1 MASVSTAAPPKGKQ
15 AAGGKKIL
23 GMPRRTAVIGG
34 IALGAGVLFI
44 IWRNHQASAGAA
56 AGTTDAGTAA
66 GNGSAPPDTS
76 GLQGGGMQ
84 GATGTETLVIKIREM
99 QGHRRRRPPPPPPP
113 HRRRRARGGGP
124 PRHKTSGPPLAN
136 R

>member
-1 MASVSTAAPPKGKQ
+1 MPSVSTAAPPKGKD
-15 AAGGKKIL
+15 AGGKKIL
-23 GMPRRTAVIGG
+23 GVPRKTAVIGG
-34 IALGAGVLFI
+34 VALAAGVAFI
-44 IWRNHQASAGAA
+44 IWRNHQANAAGAA
-56 AGTTDAGTAA
+56 AGTTDTGTAA
-66 GNGSAPPDTS
+66 GSAPPDTS

-124 PRHKTSGPPLAN
+124 PRRKTSGPPLAN